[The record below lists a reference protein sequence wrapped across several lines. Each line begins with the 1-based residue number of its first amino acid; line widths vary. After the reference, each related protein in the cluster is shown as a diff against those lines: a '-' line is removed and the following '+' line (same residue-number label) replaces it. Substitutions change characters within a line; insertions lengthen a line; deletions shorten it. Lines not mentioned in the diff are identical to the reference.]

1 MKALAFLAAAACSVP
16 AYAQFRGIPAS
27 DTMGA
32 DDLAHNPTFV
42 GGVANGG
49 STAHGVW

>member
-1 MKALAFLAAAACSVP
+1 MRIPIAFASLFLTASATS
-16 AYAQFRGIPAS
+16 QIIGIPAS
-27 DTMGA
+27 DSLGA
-32 DDLAHNPTFV
+32 EDLAGNPSFI